1 MSYMETSL
9 EKTIRG
15 LLLLS
20 SSLSVT
26 LIWGCTQSTGLMAA
40 KGPAPCEFVLSA
52 LEAVTLHT
60 LTIWQQDL
68 YFTYMFHLLK
78 CIYSTFSLS
87 ALFFFCLDH
96 WLFCI
101 CCVPVL
107 SLQIVYLPFF
117 RTQKY
122 LISLCMGF
130 TSRLFLFLSPFSVH
144 FKFYSACLKH

>member
-20 SSLSVT
+20 SSLPVT
-26 LIWGCTQSTGLMAA
+26 LIWSCARATGLMAA

-96 WLFCI
+96 WLVVLHLLYTSPESIDSLPALFQNSK
-101 CCVPVL
+101 VLNL
-107 SLQIVYLPFF
+107 SLHGIHFPSL
-117 RTQKY
+117 
-122 LISLCMGF
+122 LILITFLCAF
-130 TSRLFLFLSPFSVH
+130 
-144 FKFYSACLKH
+144 